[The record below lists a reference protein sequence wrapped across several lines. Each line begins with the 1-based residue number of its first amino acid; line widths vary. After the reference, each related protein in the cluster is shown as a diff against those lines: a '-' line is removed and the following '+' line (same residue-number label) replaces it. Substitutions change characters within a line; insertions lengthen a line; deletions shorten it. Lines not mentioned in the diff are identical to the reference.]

1 MKKKIIIP
9 CLFLMSALCGCS
21 TQTIEDAKEIV
32 ETKTYAYRYELE
44 TDDMGEAVTKVYEE
58 KPSDTNDKYDVEEVK
73 RPSIIYKD
81 GTVTYIN
88 MNEVYNYN
96 NCEWAITDAITTSYR
111 DFGYEILD
119 SDLADGIMNE
129 LKKRPIFNNDGY
141 LKDNDEKLFWIK
153 VHIKNLSEKK
163 REINMSSG
171 GLRKDLNGDM
181 YFAMMLSRIDRET
194 CLTGKNQKAFMIE
207 IEPQQEYDMWMVFEG
222 IYNNDDTYYLQA
234 SFGNTYTDD
243 RYSGYLVELKF
254 EER

>member
-1 MKKKIIIP
+1 
-9 CLFLMSALCGCS
+9 MSALCGCS

-73 RPSIIYKD
+73 SPSIIYKD

-129 LKKRPIFNNDGY
+129 LKRDQY
-141 LKDNDEKLFWIK
+141 LI
-153 VHIKNLSEKK
+153 
-163 REINMSSG
+163 
-171 GLRKDLNGDM
+171 
-181 YFAMMLSRIDRET
+181 MMVI
-194 CLTGKNQKAFMIE
+194 
-207 IEPQQEYDMWMVFEG
+207 
-222 IYNNDDTYYLQA
+222 
-234 SFGNTYTDD
+234 
-243 RYSGYLVELKF
+243 
-254 EER
+254 

>member
-1 MKKKIIIP
+1 MKKRILIIP
-9 CLFLMSALCGCS
+9 CLILGTALCGCT

-73 RPSIIYKD
+73 SPSIIYKD

-194 CLTGKNQKAFMIE
+194 
-207 IEPQQEYDMWMVFEG
+207 
-222 IYNNDDTYYLQA
+222 
-234 SFGNTYTDD
+234 
-243 RYSGYLVELKF
+243 
-254 EER
+254 